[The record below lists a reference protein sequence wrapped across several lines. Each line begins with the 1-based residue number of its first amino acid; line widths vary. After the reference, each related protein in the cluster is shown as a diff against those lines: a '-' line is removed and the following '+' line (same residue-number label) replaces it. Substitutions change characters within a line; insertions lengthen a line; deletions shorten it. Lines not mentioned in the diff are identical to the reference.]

1 MISSNNCRIT
11 RFKTRENSKGQP
23 SWVLGISAKKK
34 KPKPGDRIEINRGLY
49 KHWAICARDENVI
62 HLYKHRVSSVKSVL
76 HSKATVKKEKLKK
89 VVQNNEYRINN
100 LLDKQHQPRPI
111 PDILENAESYVG
123 KTLPYDLFTCNC
135 EHFVTKL
142 RYGKGQSKQVQKVV
156 AIAAAVAA
164 AVFFGIF
171 LAVYF
176 KGQNKVF
183 KFLFLFF
190 MYFLL
195 SLVYLMLTKIP
206 RLDINFWEYVA
217 L

>member
-1 MISSNNCRIT
+1 MGPRHFS
-11 RFKTRENSKGQP
+11 Q
-23 SWVLGISAKKK
+23 
-34 KPKPGDRIEINRGLY
+34 D
-49 KHWAICARDENVI
+49 
-62 HLYKHRVSSVKSVL
+62 KHRVSSVKSVL

-171 LAVYF
+171 LANLGPDSTSILSIPLNGVPMTCPASSSSEVTRRAVA
-176 KGQNKVF
+176 KPPVDKPRSR
-183 KFLFLFF
+183 
-190 MYFLL
+190 LL
-195 SLVYLMLTKIP
+195 S
-206 RLDINFWEYVA
+206 
-217 L
+217 